1 MRTLYIIGNGFDLMH
16 QMKSSYKDFHQW
28 LIDNSRIDYI
38 AEMQK
43 IFPGPRM
50 VTIFYGLILKKR
62 LANVT
67 LKRLLNGALK
77 IYT

>member
-16 QMKSSYKDFHQW
+16 QMKSSYNDFHQW

-43 IFPGPRM
+43 IFPVFK
-50 VTIFYGLILKKR
+50 VTVP
-62 LANVT
+62 AT
-67 LKRLLNGALK
+67 PS
-77 IYT
+77 